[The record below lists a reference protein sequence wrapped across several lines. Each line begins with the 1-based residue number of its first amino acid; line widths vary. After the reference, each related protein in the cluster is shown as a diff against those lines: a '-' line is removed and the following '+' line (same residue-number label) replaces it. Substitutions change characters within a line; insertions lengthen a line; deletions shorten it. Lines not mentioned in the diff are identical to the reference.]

1 MDKSFLIVGGDMRQ
15 LYLAERLAKN
25 NKVYAMCFDNSKVI
39 PKGVKMIDNPMQY
52 STQHDFIVL
61 PLPASQDGVMISTPF
76 SRWNIDIS
84 MLKNYIR
91 KDGKVL
97 GGKLKSDMRNML
109 EGTEVIDYF
118 EREELNVL
126 NAVPTAEGALQI
138 AMEELPTTIFGSK
151 ILITGYGRI
160 SKALVRVLSGFGA
173 EVTVTAR
180 KYSDLAWAE
189 IMGCKAVHISELEDK
204 ISEYDIIFNTVPA
217 VLLDENKLKLLKE
230 DALVIDLAS
239 KPGGVDFETAR
250 NLGIKA
256 VWALSLPGKVAPVKS
271 GEIIAETILNIL
283 RERGLSDE

>member
-97 GGKLKSDMRNML
+97 GGN
-109 EGTEVIDYF
+109 
-118 EREELNVL
+118 
-126 NAVPTAEGALQI
+126 
-138 AMEELPTTIFGSK
+138 GSH
-151 ILITGYGRI
+151 R
-160 SKALVRVLSGFGA
+160 
-173 EVTVTAR
+173 
-180 KYSDLAWAE
+180 
-189 IMGCKAVHISELEDK
+189 
-204 ISEYDIIFNTVPA
+204 
-217 VLLDENKLKLLKE
+217 LL
-230 DALVIDLAS
+230 
-239 KPGGVDFETAR
+239 
-250 NLGIKA
+250 
-256 VWALSLPGKVAPVKS
+256 
-271 GEIIAETILNIL
+271 
-283 RERGLSDE
+283 